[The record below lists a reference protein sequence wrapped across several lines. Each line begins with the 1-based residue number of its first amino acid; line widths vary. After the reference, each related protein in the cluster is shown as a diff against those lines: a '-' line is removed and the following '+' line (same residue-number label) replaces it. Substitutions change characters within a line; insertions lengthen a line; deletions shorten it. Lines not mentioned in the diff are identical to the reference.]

1 MSTSFTLIF
10 VVGIGLIGT
19 LIGSFLNVVIY
30 RVPRDE
36 SVVSPPSA
44 CPTCGHRIRSVDNIP
59 IVSWVVLRGR
69 CRDCRAPIS
78 IRYPLVELGTA
89 VFFALVAG
97 WAMAELAAEPL
108 LSIGAAE
115 LVGLALSLLAFL
127 YLAAASIALAM
138 IDLETHRLPN
148 KIVLP
153 SYGVGAI
160 LLGAA
165 ALLTADY
172 DRLLGAGIGLAAM
185 WLAYFLMAI
194 LYPGGMGF
202 GDVKLAGVLGLF
214 LGWLG
219 WGPLIIGS
227 FSAFLLGGVFA
238 LLLLVARRVT
248 RKGGIPFG
256 PWMLVGAWVGI
267 FAGDT
272 LWSSYLGM
280 FGLA

>member
-1 MSTSFTLIF
+1 MVS
-10 VVGIGLIGT
+10 GLAAIVAGLFGA

-30 RVPRDE
+30 RVPRGE

-44 CPTCGHRIRSVDNIP
+44 CPTCGHRIRSTDNIP
-59 IVSWVVLRGR
+59 IVSWLLLRGR
-69 CRDCRAPIS
+69 CRHCQAWIS
-78 IRYPLVELGTA
+78 VRYPLVELGTA

-97 WAMAELAAEPL
+97 WAVTRLAAGPIIG
-108 LSIGAAE
+108 LSTTE
-115 LVGLALSLLAFL
+115 LTGFALSLGAFL
-127 YLAAASIALAM
+127 YLAAVSVALSL
-138 IDLETHRLPN
+138 IDLDTHRLPN
-148 KIVLP
+148 TIVLP
-153 SYGVGAI
+153 AYIGGAVLLGSAAMLAGDYER

-165 ALLTADY
+165 
-172 DRLLGAGIGLAAM
+172 IGLAAM

-194 LYPGGMGF
+194 VYPGGMGF
-202 GDVKLAGVLGLF
+202 GDVKVAGVLGLF

-219 WGPLIIGS
+219 WGPLIVGS

-238 LLLLVARRVT
+238 LVLLASRRVT
-248 RKGGIPFG
+248 RKAGIPFG

-272 LWSSYLGM
+272 LWSSYLAL